1 MPSVSYANAWWC
13 EEVEICVWLCKVS
26 GLTLTMWDT
35 QASAETGVETATPRA
50 GASLGM
56 HVGAWGWG
64 ARWGFGRA

>member
-1 MPSVSYANAWWC
+1 
-13 EEVEICVWLCKVS
+13 
-26 GLTLTMWDT
+26 MWDT
-35 QASAETGVETATPRA
+35 QASAETGVETATPKA